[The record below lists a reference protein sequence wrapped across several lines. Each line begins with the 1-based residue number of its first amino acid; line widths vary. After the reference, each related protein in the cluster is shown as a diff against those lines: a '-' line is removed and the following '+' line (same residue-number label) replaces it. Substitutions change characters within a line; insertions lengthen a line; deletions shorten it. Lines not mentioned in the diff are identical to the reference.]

1 MKVCIDCQKEVSG
14 KRAVRVKEDR
24 VIRLLRW
31 IKRVLKVSK
40 ENELYVCE
48 EDLSKHIERRKSFEK
63 AMLFLTVLVGI
74 IVFLLLI
81 TIIISGRIEVWTVLS
96 AIMIGVLLFLFS
108 LLFKYVPALEGAEPV
123 AIPAEKKPEEA
134 PKKAKKPRQKKKRGR

>member
-48 EDLSKHIERRKSFEK
+48 EDLSKHMERRKSFEK

-81 TIIISGRIEVWTVLS
+81 TIIVSGRIEVWTILS
-96 AIMIGVLLFLFS
+96 AIMIGVLLLLFS

-123 AIPAEKKPEEA
+123 AIPPEKAEEA
-134 PKKAKKPRQKKKRGR
+134 PKQAKKPKRRKKRGR